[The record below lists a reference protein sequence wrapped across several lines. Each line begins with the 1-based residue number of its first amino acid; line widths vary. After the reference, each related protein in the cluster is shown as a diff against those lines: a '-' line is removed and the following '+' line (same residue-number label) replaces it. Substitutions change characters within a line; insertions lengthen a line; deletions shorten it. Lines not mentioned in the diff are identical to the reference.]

1 MSFYSCYQLTTRD
14 KKVYDIMTM
23 LIMQERLKELFK
35 NPYFM
40 IVVVYLFTH
49 FFMIV
54 LSGVW
59 WDDWTFMFGNT
70 DYVNTVASESGRPE
84 WKILIPFCLS
94 LTNNGRILI
103 FFLYLC
109 ISIFVY
115 RVLLYSDIFDEK
127 ESLYVAMLFTIIP
140 VNDARILVSN
150 FTYTVGLFFFYLAFM
165 LFVQW
170 NKMENTKKKNAFR
183 IILLCLFFISFIL
196 NSILAYFYIVFA
208 YLFVLEMK
216 KSKEKNVIKRSLLS
230 VKNVLSR
237 YPDFFLMPLIYYF
250 INKTFFPTYG
260 HVFGNYNAV
269 TINGLLKSF
278 SYIPKAVA
286 KVFINVFDWW
296 IKSINLVVVL
306 LALLSCVVIFINDKS
321 DDKKTTITK
330 TAEYLIYGLFVL
342 IVGLVPYVMVRGRAI
357 DTFGVKGRDA
367 VLVPLGFAIMIFS
380 FLTVIKNKYRKTLLT
395 LLIVLGVVGFNNSY
409 IEWQKDYYYQLS
421 LENLLNNNVVRNND
435 TFFLTEIN
443 ETEIEAQRYYSL
455 NANAKN
461 VFGNETRFF
470 IPKVSN
476 LYLLESEEEMKI
488 AKEELEYSH
497 VMKDYNPDDLYFDA
511 VLNFSCNLS
520 DEDVVLLK
528 YYELFNYEEFE
539 KIIKSIGSLDI
550 YLVDKDFTAKMFKEY
565 EKGHLKNDEDVLQL
579 VLSYAR

>member
-1 MSFYSCYQLTTRD
+1 
-14 KKVYDIMTM
+14 MTM
-23 LIMQERLKELFK
+23 LIMQKRLKELFK

-488 AKEELEYSH
+488 VKEELEYSH
-497 VMKDYNPDDLYFDA
+497 VMKDYNPDDLCFDA